1 MRNSNYNFQLTPNAL
16 PEFHQGVIRLIFI
29 TLFTTYIFVLK
40 SSPPSDSVV
49 YFQQFASVGYTLF
62 SITILISFIPWPFS
76 SRLRR
81 LSTLLADNAIVFY
94 GLYTMGEYGTPLF
107 AIMLLITV
115 GYGIRFGLAYLYA
128 ATALSNICF
137 FIAIETTEFWLNLK
151 FLSYSLLVTN
161 IVIPVFVAYLLR
173 NLLVAKK
180 QAQVANEI
188 KSQFI
193 ANMSHEIRTPL
204 TGIIGVSELM
214 LRQPHPT
221 ETRKNIS
228 IIESASKHLLSIL
241 NDILDISKIEAG
253 FLSINNRPFNL
264 HALISFTRNTYIA
277 SAHAKS
283 LNFNME
289 ISASVPSHVFG
300 DQSRLQQVLLN
311 LVSNAIR
318 FTDRGEIKL
327 KLSKISEHDSKVI
340 IRFEVSDTGIGISQ
354 EQQTVIFDRFT
365 QLDDSDARMTGGT
378 GLGMAIAHDLV
389 ELMQGELHVESQP
402 GHGSRFL
409 FDLPL
414 LEATEARDSEPT
426 EKLNVVIVTNRV
438 EFSETVESILS
449 KKIQEY
455 TVLHDQSD
463 IVEFITAHDS
473 KAPKSIVIFDE
484 FYLAHDALDD
494 FYQLLINPILSHST
508 ILVRDDRHS
517 MGELFNVH
525 NAAIVVNEI
534 NDPRQLY
541 NAINYVNCLKTST
554 VSSHT
559 TTDSGPPNDNNLH
572 LLVAED
578 SDINRYLINE
588 ILNRA
593 GYQVSMHKS
602 GESALDQLMT
612 EHLDLAIL
620 DMQMPA
626 MTGIDIIKH
635 VRRNYG
641 INQSIPIVIL
651 TANKTNEAR
660 KKSIEAGAN
669 AFLTKPID
677 TSQLLLTLQE
687 LTPDIKS
694 HDDKHAMSFVINP
707 RTQ

>member
-1 MRNSNYNFQLTPNAL
+1 MRSSKYNFQLDSDTRQ
-16 PEFHQGVIRLIFI
+16 EFHQGIVRLIFI
-29 TLFTTYIFVLK
+29 TLFTAYVFVLK
-40 SSPPSDSVV
+40 SSLSSGSVGP
-49 YFQQFASVGYTLF
+49 FQLYASVGYTLF
-62 SITILISFIPWPFS
+62 SIAILLSFIPWPFS
-76 SRLRR
+76 SKLRR

-115 GYGIRFGLAYLYA
+115 GYGVRFGLPYLYA
-128 ATALSNICF
+128 ATALSNLGF
-137 FIAIETTEFWLNLK
+137 LVAIETAEFWLNLR

-161 IVIPVFVAYLLR
+161 IVIPLFVAYLLR
-173 NLLVAKK
+173 NLLVAKQ
-180 QAQVANEI
+180 QAQIANEI

-214 LRQPHPT
+214 LNQPHST
-221 ETRKNIS
+221 KTKKNIS

-253 FLSINNRPFNL
+253 YLSINNKPFNL
-264 HALISFTRNTYIA
+264 HALISFIRNTYIA

-283 LNFNME
+283 LKFNID

-300 DQSRLQQVLLN
+300 DQTRLQQVLLN

-318 FTDRGEIKL
+318 FTDTGEIKL
-327 KLSKISEHDSKVI
+327 KLRKLSEHDSKVI

-354 EQQTVIFDRFT
+354 NQQAVIFDRFT
-365 QLDDSDARMTGGT
+365 QLDDSDARLTGGT

-389 ELMQGELHVESQP
+389 KLMQGKLHVESQP
-402 GHGSRFL
+402 GYGSRFI

-414 LEATEARDSEPT
+414 QEATEDRDTEPS
-426 EKLNVVIVTNRV
+426 EKLNVVIVTNSV
-438 EFSETVESILS
+438 EFSETVEALLS
-449 KKIQEY
+449 KKIKAY
-455 TVLHDQSD
+455 TVLHEQSD

-484 FYLAHDALDD
+484 YYLAYDALDD
-494 FYQLLINPILSHST
+494 YYQLLVNPILSHST
-508 ILVRDDRHS
+508 ILVRDDQHS
-517 MGELFNVH
+517 MGELFTVH
-525 NAAIVVNEI
+525 NAAIVVDEI
-534 NDPRQLY
+534 NDPKQLY

-554 VSSHT
+554 ESSYT
-559 TTDSGPPNDNNLH
+559 STDSRPPNDNNLH

-593 GYQVSMHKS
+593 GYRVTMHEN
-602 GESALDQLMT
+602 GESALDQLQT

-626 MTGIDIIKH
+626 MTGIDIINH
-635 VRRNYG
+635 VRKNNG
-641 INQSIPIVIL
+641 INKSIPIVIL
-651 TANKTNEAR
+651 TANRTNEAR

-677 TSQLLLTLQE
+677 TSQLILTIQE
-687 LTPDIKS
+687 LTPDINP
-694 HDDKHAMSFVINP
+694 HDGKHGMSIISP
-707 RTQ
+707 ASQ

>member
-1 MRNSNYNFQLTPNAL
+1 MYNSIYSQLNPDTRQ
-16 PEFHQGVIRLIFI
+16 EFHQGIVRLIFI

-40 SSPPSDSVV
+40 SYLPSDSVGH
-49 YFQQFASVGYTLF
+49 FQQYASVGYTLF
-62 SITILISFIPWPFS
+62 SIAILLSFIPWPFS
-76 SRLRR
+76 SKLRR

-115 GYGIRFGLAYLYA
+115 GYGIRFGLYYLYA
-128 ATALSNICF
+128 ATALSNIGF
-137 FIAIETTEFWLNLK
+137 FVAIETAEFWLNHK

-173 NLLVAKK
+173 NLMIAK
-180 QAQVANEI
+180 QEAQVANEI

-214 LRQPHPT
+214 LNQPHST
-221 ETRKNIS
+221 ETKKNIS

-253 FLSINNRPFNL
+253 YLSINNRPFNL
-264 HALISFTRNTYIA
+264 HALISFIRNTYIA

-283 LNFNME
+283 LNFNMD
-289 ISASVPSHVFG
+289 ISANVPSHVLG
-300 DQSRLQQVLLN
+300 DQTRLQQVLLN

-318 FTDRGEIKL
+318 FTDKGEIKL
-327 KLSKISEHDSKVI
+327 ILSKISEQDSKAI
-340 IRFEVSDTGIGISQ
+340 IRFEVSDTGLGISQ
-354 EQQTVIFDRFT
+354 EQQAVIFDRFT
-365 QLDDSDARMTGGT
+365 QLDDSDARLTGGT

-389 ELMQGELHVESQP
+389 ELMQGKLHVVSQP

-414 LEATEARDSEPT
+414 QEATEDRDTEPS
-426 EKLNVVIVTNRV
+426 EKLNVVIVTNSV
-438 EFSETVESILS
+438 EFSETAEAILS
-449 KKIQEY
+449 KKIKAY
-455 TVLHDQSD
+455 TVLHEQSD
-463 IVEFITAHDS
+463 IIEFITAHDS

-484 FYLAHDALDD
+484 SYLAHEALDD
-494 FYQLLINPILSHST
+494 YYQLLVNPILSHST

-525 NAAIVVNEI
+525 NAAIVVDEI

-541 NAINYVNCLKTST
+541 NAINYVSCLKTST
-554 VSSHT
+554 ESSHT
-559 TTDSGPPNDNNLH
+559 PTGSRPPNDKNLH

-593 GYQVSMHKS
+593 GYKVTVHES
-602 GESALDQLMT
+602 GESALNQLQT

-626 MTGIDIIKH
+626 VTGIDIIKH
-635 VRRNYG
+635 VRKNNG
-641 INQSIPIVIL
+641 INKSIPIVIL
-651 TANKTNEAR
+651 TANRTDEAR
-660 KKSIEAGAN
+660 KRSIEAGAN

-677 TSQLLLTLQE
+677 TSQLILTIQE
-687 LTPDIKS
+687 LTPDINR
-694 HDDKHAMSFVINP
+694 HDVTYVTSMIN
-707 RTQ
+707 QGLQ